1 MGKIYRRYNTVQ
13 HNTTQKPAA
22 TGQKPNN
29 NSIETSAHTTPMH
42 KPQQSPQS
50 NKPLPH
56 PKETANIKPAGTNPV
71 KASPKQKSKDKTPYG
86 PLLGLIPRH
95 IYNPDT
101 KKILGVLSSED
112 LLLIALIFLFL
123 ESSDDDN
130 PLMVLALVYVLLGE
144 YIDFG
149 DFAF

>member
-1 MGKIYRRYNTVQ
+1 M
-13 HNTTQKPAA
+13 P
-22 TGQKPNN
+22 
-29 NSIETSAHTTPMH
+29 
-42 KPQQSPQS
+42 KPQSQPQNNTSVPNPSPA
-50 NKPLPH
+50 H
-56 PKETANIKPAGTNPV
+56 
-71 KASPKQKSKDKTPYG
+71 KASNPLKEPSGRKSKDKSPYA
-86 PLLGLIPRH
+86 PLLGLIPHH

-123 ESSDDDN
+123 ESSEDDN

>member
-1 MGKIYRRYNTVQ
+1 M
-13 HNTTQKPAA
+13 
-22 TGQKPNN
+22 GQKPISNPSFTAN
-29 NSIETSAHTTPMH
+29 QGVS
-42 KPQQSPQS
+42 KQQSEPQ
-50 NKPLPH
+50 
-56 PKETANIKPAGTNPV
+56 NIKPSQQPKRTDNASTT
-71 KASPKQKSKDKTPYG
+71 KASPKQNSTNKSPYG

-101 KKILGVLSSED
+101 KKILGIMSSED

-130 PLMVLALVYVLLGE
+130 PLMVLALVYVLLGD

-149 DFAF
+149 DFAI

>member
-1 MGKIYRRYNTVQ
+1 M
-13 HNTTQKPAA
+13 
-22 TGQKPNN
+22 PNQGV
-29 NSIETSAHTTPMH
+29 H
-42 KPQQSPQS
+42 KPHSEPQNNRPS
-50 NKPLPH
+50 QD
-56 PKETANIKPAGTNPV
+56 PKETAHTPTA
-71 KASPKQKSKDKTPYG
+71 KAPPKQKSTNKSPYG

-101 KKILGVLSSED
+101 KKILGIMSSED

-130 PLMVLALVYVLLGE
+130 PLMVLALVYVLLGD

-149 DFAF
+149 DFAI

>member
-1 MGKIYRRYNTVQ
+1 MGKIYRRYNTMPY
-13 HNTTQKPAA
+13 NSLQKPVSM
-22 TGQKPNN
+22 GQKLTNNSSGASSRAIPASNPQPASQNNKPTPQFKETSKIASTNINN
-29 NSIETSAHTTPMH
+29 NHTT
-42 KPQQSPQS
+42 
-50 NKPLPH
+50 
-56 PKETANIKPAGTNPV
+56 
-71 KASPKQKSKDKTPYG
+71 PKQKSKDKSPYG

-130 PLMVLALVYVLLGE
+130 PLMVLALVYVLLGD

>member
-1 MGKIYRRYNTVQ
+1 MYRRYNTTPQ
-13 HNTTQKPAA
+13 N
-22 TGQKPNN
+22 PNN
-29 NSIETSAHTTPMH
+29 MMQRASNNLPDNRTVPMP
-42 KPQQSPQS
+42 KPRPPQS
-50 NKPLPH
+50 NKTSQH
-56 PKETANIKPAGTNPV
+56 TAETPRPISEKREPV
-71 KASPKQKSKDKTPYG
+71 KEPCKRRSKDKTPYA

-123 ESSDDDN
+123 ESNDDDN
-130 PLMVLALVYVLLGE
+130 PLMVLALVYVLLGD

-149 DFAF
+149 DFVF